1 MQYQLTL
8 ILAIST
14 AVGTTKVVTLPSGG
28 KQPFRQLYLLRG
40 DIDMDYR
47 NDIDCD
53 EFEKVNNLI
62 EHRIALLRELRE
74 LEGDDSDDA

>member
-1 MQYQLTL
+1 L
-8 ILAIST
+8 
-14 AVGTTKVVTLPSGG
+14 K
-28 KQPFRQLYLLRG
+28 G
-40 DIDMDYR
+40 DIDMEFR

>member
-1 MQYQLTL
+1 
-8 ILAIST
+8 
-14 AVGTTKVVTLPSGG
+14 VVTLLSGS
-28 KQPFRQLYLLRG
+28 KQPYCQQYLFKG
-40 DIDMDYR
+40 DIDMGYR

>member
-1 MQYQLTL
+1 M
-8 ILAIST
+8 
-14 AVGTTKVVTLPSGG
+14 G
-28 KQPFRQLYLLRG
+28 
-40 DIDMDYR
+40 YR